1 VTTTGITLDHA
12 FSAHRSWKDKLLAAV
27 ESGEVLDVAT
37 IKRDDCCD
45 LGRWLHSEGGKLY
58 GTKPQFIKLMETHTE
73 FHAVTGVVAGIVNSK
88 DHETAK
94 ALIGRSSQFASAS
107 MNVGMAILVFKKA
120 VESQD

>member
-1 VTTTGITLDHA
+1 MTTTTITLDNA
-12 FSAHRSWKDKLLAAV
+12 FSAHRSWKDRLLAAV

-45 LGRWLHSEGGKLY
+45 LGRWLHSEGRKLY
-58 GTKPQFIKLMETHTE
+58 GTKPQFTKLMETHSD

-94 ALIGRSSQFASAS
+94 ALIGGSSQFASAS
-107 MNVGMAILVFKKA
+107 MAVGMAILALKKDVA
-120 VESQD
+120 SQD